1 MSKKKKRN
9 NIEKQTSVDEVKI
22 DEDKKEEIITE
33 DGNTNK
39 EEIVYEDIKTKKK
52 DKTGFM
58 NFTLVILL
66 LSSLV
71 YLVMNLFYGNGDEA
85 ILSLISSGIL
95 LLFTSL
101 FVCVGFSIGRRKKSL
116 VTLCSILLIGYFGY
130 NIVTDCF
137 INGGDRVLNFQG
149 MSLTEVMEWSDDK
162 NIELIQD
169 YEYSDMIE
177 EYHIISQD
185 VLVGTLVKDVDTLT
199 VAISEGPSPYK
210 EITIPNMVD
219 WDSDSVLE
227 FIMENHLSNVEVEW
241 IESDQKQ
248 DTVIEQNTV
257 GTLLR
262 NEKLKLVFSAGE
274 VIESSEVKVIDF
286 TDMSQIEIIFFLEK
300 NHIKYE
306 FDYDFSSKIKKG
318 YGVRQSVEAG
328 TLINTSDEK
337 IVITLSK
344 GQEVTIAELKGMSI
358 SEVTEWI
365 INNKLKLQFKEAYD
379 DETLENYVIGCD
391 YAAGDK
397 VAEGTTIT
405 ITISKGQL
413 KMQSFDNL
421 NAFRIWAS
429 TYSINYQEVYEFN
442 DSVKQGDVISY
453 SHQAGDVIKNNDT
466 IIVTVSNGEKISVP
480 NVIGLSKSDASKKLS
495 SLGLGY
501 NFVYSYSN
509 SVASGYVIKQSM
521 SAGSEVAAGSTV
533 TVTLSKGK
541 QPTSSNS
548 NGSSSSVSCDTS
560 KGSELNI
567 QAGSSGSQTQ
577 SMIKQLNPN
586 HKFSFNFVSACPNG
600 DANPG
605 AICSGNLDGVW
616 KNYCDTISITVVQ

>member
-1 MSKKKKRN
+1 MSKKKKKYNQEN
-9 NIEKQTSVDEVKI
+9 NTSVEEVKI
-22 DEDKKEEIITE
+22 DQKEEQVTEKNDEKLVYEEVKKEP
-33 DGNTNK
+33 
-39 EEIVYEDIKTKKK
+39 KKK
-52 DKTGFM
+52 ENTGFM
-58 NFTLVILL
+58 NFTLIILL
-66 LSSLV
+66 ICSLV
-71 YLVMNLFYGNGDEA
+71 YLVMNLFYGYGDEA

-101 FVCVGFSIGRRKKSL
+101 FVCIGFSIGRRKKSL
-116 VTLCSILLIGYFGY
+116 VILGSLLLIGYFGY

-137 INGGDRVLNFQG
+137 INGGDRVLNFQN
-149 MSLTEVMEWSDDK
+149 MSLTEVMEWSEER

-185 VLVGTLVKDVDTLT
+185 VLAGTLVKDVDTLT
-199 VAISEGPSPYK
+199 VAVSEGPSPYK
-210 EITIPNMVD
+210 EITIPNMIG

-274 VIESSEVKVIDF
+274 VIETSEVKLIDF
-286 TDMSQIEIIFFLEK
+286 TGMSEIEIVFYLEK

-318 YGVRQSVEAG
+318 YGIGQSVESG
-328 TLINTSDEK
+328 TLINTSEVK
-337 IVITLSK
+337 VVVTLSK
-344 GQEVTIAELKGMSI
+344 GQEVTIAELKGMSM

-365 INNKLKLQFKEAYD
+365 ISNKLKLQFKEAYD
-379 DETLENYVIGCD
+379 ESTKENYVISCD

-397 VAEGTTIT
+397 VAEGTVIT
-405 ITISKGQL
+405 VTISKGQL
-413 KMQSFDNL
+413 KMPEFEDL

-429 TYSINYQEVYEFN
+429 TYSINYQEVYEF
-442 DSVKQGDVISY
+442 SETVGQGEVISY
-453 SHQAGDVIKNNDT
+453 SHNAGDVIKNNDT
-466 IIVTVSNGEKISVP
+466 VIVTVSNGKKISVP
-480 NVIGLSKSDASKKLS
+480 NVVGLSKAEATSKLKS
-495 SLGLGY
+495 AGLGY
-501 NFVYSYSN
+501 NFVYSYSS
-509 SVASGYVIKQSM
+509 SVAEGYVIKQSM
-521 SAGSEVAAGSTV
+521 SSGSEVAAGTTV

-541 QPTSSNS
+541 QPTSSS
-548 NGSSSSVSCDTS
+548 GSSGSTTSCDTS

-567 QAGSSGSQTQ
+567 QGGSSGSQTK
-577 SMIKQLNPN
+577 SMITQLNPN
-586 HKFSFNFVSACPNG
+586 HKFSFTFVSACPNG

-616 KNYCDTISITVVQ
+616 KNYCDTIYITVVQ